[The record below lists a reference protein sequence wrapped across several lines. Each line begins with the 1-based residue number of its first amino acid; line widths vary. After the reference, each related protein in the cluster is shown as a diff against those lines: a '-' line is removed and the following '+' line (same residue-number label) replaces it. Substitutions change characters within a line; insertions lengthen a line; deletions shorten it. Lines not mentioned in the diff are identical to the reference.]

1 MMNKTDLRSR
11 MYDEMRSG
19 RIFEQVQ
26 NYALQYL
33 NEVFEREVFPT
44 EEALADLEKFREDL
58 PNQTGRASEV
68 LDFLHQYGSPATL
81 AQLGGRYFGFV
92 NGSAVPAGLA
102 AKHLATYWDQN
113 SGMQISSPIASSL
126 ETIVET
132 WLKQIFELPERTVAG
147 FVSGT
152 SSANLCGLA
161 AARYR
166 LLKKQNWD
174 VNEQG
179 LWGAP
184 PIRVVTGRHAHS
196 SLLKAISLMG
206 FGKNNIEWVEVD
218 DQGRMIADQL
228 PKLDENTILAL
239 QAGNVNS
246 GSFDPFEPLCE
257 KARQAGAWVHID
269 GAFGLWAAAVEQ
281 LKHLTKGMEQATSW
295 AVDGHKTLNTPYDSG
310 IVLCADEAALVSAL
324 HSSASYILESE
335 DRDGLFY
342 TPEMSRRARII
353 ELWATMKYLGREG
366 IDEMVYGLH
375 ERAVQFALALQEI
388 EGFQVLNE
396 VVFNQVLVRCETDE
410 LTLKILER
418 VQQLRTCWMGRS
430 SWNGRKVIR
439 ISVCSWATTEEDVQR
454 SVASFA
460 QALRE
465 ERLSG
470 LLG

>member
-166 LLKKQNWD
+166 LLKK
-174 VNEQG
+174 
-179 LWGAP
+179 
-184 PIRVVTGRHAHS
+184 
-196 SLLKAISLMG
+196 
-206 FGKNNIEWVEVD
+206 
-218 DQGRMIADQL
+218 
-228 PKLDENTILAL
+228 
-239 QAGNVNS
+239 
-246 GSFDPFEPLCE
+246 
-257 KARQAGAWVHID
+257 
-269 GAFGLWAAAVEQ
+269 
-281 LKHLTKGMEQATSW
+281 TK
-295 AVDGHKTLNTPYDSG
+295 
-310 IVLCADEAALVSAL
+310 
-324 HSSASYILESE
+324 
-335 DRDGLFY
+335 
-342 TPEMSRRARII
+342 
-353 ELWATMKYLGREG
+353 LGRERTGALGGASDPCCNRPPCSLFFTKGHQPHG
-366 IDEMVYGLH
+366 IW
-375 ERAVQFALALQEI
+375 
-388 EGFQVLNE
+388 
-396 VVFNQVLVRCETDE
+396 
-410 LTLKILER
+410 K
-418 VQQLRTCWMGRS
+418 
-430 SWNGRKVIR
+430 K
-439 ISVCSWATTEEDVQR
+439 
-454 SVASFA
+454 
-460 QALRE
+460 
-465 ERLSG
+465 
-470 LLG
+470 